1 MEFDKTLLA
10 GSTGMLLLKLLEQED
25 MYGYQMIAELERQ
38 SDHTFE
44 MKEGTLYPVLH
55 GLEREGLVEAYQQEA
70 PTGRMRK
77 YYRLTRRGA
86 AVLREEA
93 AAWQTYSGA
102 VNAVLRACPGL
113 DPA

>member
-1 MEFDKTLLA
+1 MSIDKSLIS
-10 GSTGMLLLKLLEQED
+10 GSTSMLVMKLLEEQD
-25 MYGYQMIAELERQ
+25 MYGYQMIEELARRSNDVFQ
-38 SDHTFE
+38 
-44 MKEGTLYPVLH
+44 MKEGTLYPILH
-55 GLEREGLVEAYQQEA
+55 GLEKGKYLSSYEQQA